1 VSLAR
6 SLIPMSLLLGAGPSP
21 STPQAADPLGVAAP
35 LVGRWEADA
44 DPKAPGVT
52 GWTVF
57 ERAAQGHAL
66 IRKNHASYP
75 ATKDRAASEHDDAML
90 LYAENGQLKA
100 EYVDNEG
107 HVIRYGIQAPDAST
121 LVLVSEAG
129 APGPR
134 FRLTYRWPA
143 RDRLELSFEIAPPGG
158 AGEFKPYIQARLH
171 RSP

>member
-1 VSLAR
+1 MSQTTTTEARRAGDQPRRRQLGRIGTIIAVPVLSVVLAFIVGAIIIWLSGLVSNGSIDLTLPFVAYGA
-6 SLIPMSLLLGAGPSP
+6 LLQGAFGS
-21 STPQAADPLGVAAP
+21 
-35 LVGRWEADA
+35 
-44 DPKAPGVT
+44 
-52 GWTVF
+52 
-57 ERAAQGHAL
+57 
-66 IRKNHASYP
+66 
-75 ATKDRAASEHDDAML
+75 
-90 LYAENGQLKA
+90 
-100 EYVDNEG
+100 VD
-107 HVIRYGIQAPDAST
+107 GILTTILDAST